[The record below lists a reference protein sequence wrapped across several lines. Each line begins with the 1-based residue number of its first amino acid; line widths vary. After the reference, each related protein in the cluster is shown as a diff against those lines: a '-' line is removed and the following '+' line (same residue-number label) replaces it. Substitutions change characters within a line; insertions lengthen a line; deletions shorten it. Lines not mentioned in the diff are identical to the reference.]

1 MSMNPG
7 SSNAAIVESIPETE
21 DATDERSIQLER
33 LQRSVRITAALLRAA
48 ANSRKLLKKLS
59 APFLETADEKDTEK
73 TISARKTRRRDAIFA
88 AAKTALA
95 PDHLIKNSIDE
106 LLNTVDDLDPS
117 IGLSAREVK
126 SKVLEEL
133 DELINHALNDA
144 NEEMSSE
151 SVAQFAESA
160 QKLMAEMDLR
170 SQELGSQ
177 YKICKAQLRQ
187 AWKERLVT
195 TRNILIT
202 SVVLLSVA
210 IASVGYVVK
219 TRKQAE
225 VANIA
230 THAPAATEPLKT
242 GSVAIQPKPDVAS
255 PQPVQAVVV
264 ANPAAAIPNPTP
276 VVPNSPPVSPGP
288 VPAKAA
294 DARQA
299 QNAPAIG
306 KIVNGTATLSSG
318 QSREEMK
325 KSVQALGEV
334 IKEWNAE
341 NDAQAAR
348 EKTQKKPS
356 R

>member
-1 MSMNPG
+1 MSIKPG
-7 SSNAAIVESIPETE
+7 SSNAAIAESIPETE
-21 DATDERSIQLER
+21 DTTDERSIQLER
-33 LQRSVRITAALLRAA
+33 LQRSVRITAALLRAV

-88 AAKTALA
+88 AAKVALD
-95 PDHLIKNSIDE
+95 PDHLIKNSVDE

-210 IASVGYVVK
+210 IASVGYAVK

-225 VANIA
+225 VTNIA
-230 THAPAATEPLKT
+230 THAPAATEPMKT
-242 GSVAIQPKPDVAS
+242 GSVAIQPKADVAP
-255 PQPVQAVVV
+255 PQPVQAAVV
-264 ANPAAAIPNPTP
+264 ANPAAIPNPTP
-276 VVPNSPPVSPGP
+276 VVPNSPPVSPRP

-294 DARQA
+294 DAKQA

-348 EKTQKKPS
+348 EKTRKKPS